1 MKNIL
6 IVDDDLGFLFWLGGV
21 LAGAD
26 YQPWP
31 ACRVS
36 DAIGV
41 AGRKPVVRIDLLIVN
56 PSLAGVSKL
65 IALFRRTQ
73 AGLKVMALGPQ
84 DKTALPGVDAWR
96 PKSGRGDDSAKREWA
111 RAIRHIAGRQKRAA

>member
-6 IVDDDLGFLFWLGGV
+6 IVDDDLGFLFWLGAV
-21 LAGAD
+21 LTAAD

-31 ACRVS
+31 ACSVS
-36 DAIGV
+36 DAIGGV
-41 AGRKPVVRIDLLIVN
+41 SRKSMVRIDLLIVN

-65 IALFRRTQ
+65 IALLRRTQ

-84 DKTALPGVDAWR
+84 DKTALPSVNAWR
-96 PKSGRGDDSAKREWA
+96 PKSGRSDDSAKREWA
-111 RAIRHIAGRQKRAA
+111 RAIKHLSGRQKRAA